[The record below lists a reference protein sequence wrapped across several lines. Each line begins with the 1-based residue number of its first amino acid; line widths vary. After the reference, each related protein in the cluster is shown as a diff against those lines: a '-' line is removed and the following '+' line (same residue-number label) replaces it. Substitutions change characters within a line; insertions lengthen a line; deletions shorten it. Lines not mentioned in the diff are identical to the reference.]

1 MMSQTNTLSQ
11 IADEVIKTLCKNPDV
26 LAIWFY
32 GAVQRRRTWPE
43 SDVDLLIVTET
54 TPAVAENRA
63 IQNDVIIHLHW
74 MSRSQFKEQ
83 IGVAGDRIL
92 HSRVGGGELRYDR
105 HGEWSQISEKIR
117 SFPEVYRV
125 YHLIPH
131 LEALL
136 HWSRDLRKR
145 MTLRDERP
153 RRASARQ
160 WVVDIHSASILLI
173 EKGIYPH
180 NEPTTQ
186 ALNCRIFVPNMSS
199 PKEIEQFVEGRI
211 QKWLLPQLK
220 EWVGTSYFNSAS
232 LQQQYGTSEIALLLA
247 LMARQEFLH
256 QVERQLSD
264 ELPLQQLFY
273 QSA

>member
-1 MMSQTNTLSQ
+1 MMSQTTTLSQ
-11 IADEVIKTLCKNPDV
+11 IADEVINILCKNPDV

-32 GAVQRRRTWPE
+32 GAAQRRRTWQE
-43 SDVDLLIVTET
+43 SDVDLLIVTEKQ
-54 TPAVAENRA
+54 PAVAENRA
-63 IQNDVIIHLHW
+63 IQHDMTIHLHW
-74 MSRSQFKEQ
+74 ISRHQFEQ
-83 IGVAGDRIL
+83 QITEVGDRIL
-92 HSRVGGGELRYDR
+92 HSRVVGGELRYDR
-105 HGEWSQISEKIR
+105 HGEWSKISEKIR
-117 SFPEVYRV
+117 SFPDQYRL

-145 MTLRDERP
+145 MALRDERP

-186 ALNCRIFVPNMSS
+186 ALNCRIFVPNMGS
-199 PKEIEQFVEGRI
+199 PKEIEEFVLKRI
-211 QKWLLPQLK
+211 QKWVLPQLK
-220 EWVGTSYFNSAS
+220 RWVGTSYFNSAS
-232 LQQQYGTSEIALLLA
+232 LQQEYGTSEMALLLA
-247 LMARQEFLH
+247 LITRQELLH
-256 QVERQLSD
+256 QVERQLSE

-273 QSA
+273 QFA

>member
-1 MMSQTNTLSQ
+1 MMSQPNTLSQ
-11 IADEVIKTLCKNPDV
+11 IANQVINVLCQNPDNS
-26 LAIWFY
+26 AIWFY
-32 GAVQRRRTWPE
+32 GAAQRRRTWQE
-43 SDVDLLIVTET
+43 SDIDLLIVTET
-54 TPAVAENRA
+54 RPAVAENRA
-63 IQNDVIIHLHW
+63 LQDNVIIHLHW
-74 MSRSQFKEQ
+74 MDRSQFEQQ
-83 IGVAGDRIL
+83 IGLAGDRIL

-105 HGEWSQISEKIR
+105 HGEWNQISEKIR
-117 SFPEVYRV
+117 SFPDAYRV

-186 ALNCRIFVPNMSS
+186 ALNSRIFVPNMAS
-199 PKEIEQFVEGRI
+199 PKEIEQFVLKRV

-220 EWVGTSYFNSAS
+220 EWGETDYFNSAS
-232 LQQQYGTSEIALLLA
+232 LQQKYGISEMVLLLA
-247 LMARQEFLH
+247 LMARQELLH

-264 ELPLQQLFY
+264 NLPLQQLFY
-273 QSA
+273 QFA